1 MLSICTH
8 RLAAAAAVAALS
20 FAAAS
25 ARAAPSWIT
34 VGEKAHALL
43 AQVAPQARTLGS
55 QQLKSVAL
63 EQRGSRRLVPS
74 SETVYALEVDD
85 AALPALSEAV
95 HDELRKCGGFIRHDS
110 AAEALA
116 TLQKLLTLQNT
127 PPTNVAPSYVIN
139 DQAAVNALLPQLQ
152 ASNILS
158 TIQTLS
164 DFQNRRHTS
173 SHGTAASN
181 WLFNAWTQLAPGRRN
196 VRVTQI
202 AHTGF
207 SQKSVML
214 EIQGTSNSRE
224 VVVLGGHL
232 DSTASG
238 NPETVRA
245 PGADD
250 DASGVASLTEVIRV
264 LIANNYQPKRTLRF
278 YAYAGEEAGLLG
290 SKQIVASMPRQR
302 TQVVGVLQLD
312 MTAYQGTAT
321 DLWIFTDYTNA
332 AQNQFLGNLAST
344 YLPQYTVGFDAC
356 GYGCSDH
363 ASWYLGGFAASFPF
377 ESSNTQDNP
386 RIHTAGDTI
395 ANFGGSANHALKF
408 SRLAL
413 TFMVELGSDN
423 R

>member
-8 RLAAAAAVAALS
+8 RLAAVAAVAALS
-20 FAAAS
+20 FAAGA
-25 ARAAPSWIT
+25 AHAAPSWIT

-43 AQVAPQARTLGS
+43 VQAAPQARTLGS

-63 EQRGSRRLVPS
+63 ERRGSRKLVPS
-74 SETVYALEVDD
+74 TETVYALEVDD
-85 AALPALSEAV
+85 AVLPALSEAV
-95 HDELRKCGGFIRHDS
+95 HEELRKCGGFIRHDS

-116 TLQKLLTLQNT
+116 TLRRLDVLQST

-139 DQAAVNALLPQLQ
+139 DQAAVNAMLPQLQ
-152 ASNILS
+152 ASNILA

-181 WLFNAWTQLAPGRRN
+181 WLYNAWTQLAPGRRN

-207 SQKSVML
+207 TQKSVLL

-224 VVVLGGHL
+224 VIVVGGHL

-238 NPETVRA
+238 NAETVRA

-250 DASGVASLTEVIRV
+250 DASGVASLTEVARV
-264 LIANNYQPKRTLRF
+264 LLANNYQPKRTLRF

-290 SKQIVASMPRQR
+290 SKQIVASMSSQR

-312 MTAYQGTAT
+312 MTAYQGSAA
-321 DLWIFTDYTNA
+321 DLWIYTDYTNA
-332 AQNQFLGNLAST
+332 AQNQFLVNLATT

-363 ASWYLGGFAASFPF
+363 AAWHLGGFAASFPF
-377 ESSNTQDNP
+377 EASDAQYNP

-395 ANFGGSANHALKF
+395 ANFGGAANHALKF
-408 SRLAL
+408 SQLAL
-413 TFMVELGSDN
+413 TYMVELGSDGP
-423 R
+423 